1 MRVGLPSQGGNRMKR
16 YIYMVCVALF
26 AGQALAARPADTDE
40 RIRRVQQI
48 LPPVLVKGEAPK
60 TTPLADRMA
69 ELKVPG
75 VSIALI
81 HEGRIEWARGFGVRS
96 IGGPAVTPDTLFQA
110 ASISKPVFALAVMRQ
125 VEAGKLDLDVNV
137 NDYLKSWKLP
147 DNEFTKDQKVTLRR
161 VLSHT
166 AGLTVHG
173 FPGYEA
179 GTKVPTNI
187 QILDGAPPAN
197 NPEIRVDV
205 VPGSLY
211 RYSGGGY
218 TLAQLLM
225 HDVTG
230 QEIPRLM
237 RDTVLLPL
245 GMSRSTYEQPLP
257 ASRAGEVALPY
268 RGDGTP
274 VAGGP
279 HVYPELAAAGLWT
292 TPSDLARYALGVR
305 EALAGKS
312 KVISAA
318 TARTMLTKQL
328 GDHAIGPVVGGGTAR
343 KYFTHNGGNDGYR
356 CLLVM
361 YEDGEGAAI
370 MTSGD
375 NGGGLM
381 YEIVRTIAREYAW
394 PDFGPGERV
403 LADVKAEALDR
414 LVGVYQLA
422 DQNMYVVRRDNGRLV
437 GSVLGNPPVAL
448 FASSDTVL
456 FARDANVVATFTAD
470 ASGAVTMVK
479 HSINGFERT
488 GTRVD
493 DARAKQVL
501 ASAERL
507 ARRIQEQKP
516 DPRADAALRKLVASV
531 ASGNPAY
538 DLMSPQLADLTRQQ
552 LRGLSEIFTNLGE
565 LETLTFKRVTESGA
579 DEYLAEFAKG
589 KLRFDIGLDDAG
601 IVNMAY
607 FEPR

>member
-1 MRVGLPSQGGNRMKR
+1 
-16 YIYMVCVALF
+16 MVCAALLV
-26 AGQALAARPADTDE
+26 GQAFAASPVPVEE

-69 ELKVPG
+69 GLNVPG
-75 VSIALI
+75 VSIAVI
-81 HEGRIEWARGFGVRS
+81 HEGRIEWARGFGVKS
-96 IGGPAVTPDTLFQA
+96 IGGAPVTADTLFQA
-110 ASISKPVFALAVMRQ
+110 ASISKPVFAVAVMRQ
-125 VEAGKLDLDVNV
+125 VQAGKLDLDANV

-179 GTKVPTNI
+179 GAKVPTNI
-187 QILDGAPPAN
+187 QILDGMAPAN

-225 HDVTG
+225 RDVTG
-230 QEIPRLM
+230 QALPKLM
-237 RDTVLLPL
+237 HDTVLAPL
-245 GMSRSTYEQPLP
+245 GMSRSTYDQPLP

-274 VAGGP
+274 VTGGP

-312 KVISAA
+312 KVITAA
-318 TARTMLTKQL
+318 TARLMLTKQL
-328 GDHAIGPVVGGGTAR
+328 GDHAIGPVVGGSTAR
-343 KYFTHNGGNDGYR
+343 KYFTHNGGNEGYR

-370 MTSGD
+370 MTNGD

-381 YEIVRTIAREYAW
+381 YEVVRTIARDYGW
-394 PDFGPGERV
+394 PDFGPAERA
-403 LADVKAEALDR
+403 LADVKPETLDR
-414 LVGVYQLA
+414 LIGVYQLE
-422 DQNMYVVRRDNGRLV
+422 DQNMYLVRREDGRLV
-437 GSVLGNPPVAL
+437 GNVRGNPPVEL
-448 FASSDTVL
+448 FASSDREL
-456 FARDANVVATFTAD
+456 FARDANVAATFTAD
-470 ASGAVTMVK
+470 ASGSITKVK
-479 HSINGFERT
+479 HSINGFERS

-501 ASAERL
+501 ASVERE
-507 ARRIQEQKP
+507 AQRIKEQKP
-516 DPRADAALRKLVASV
+516 DPRAEAALRKLVASV
-531 ASGNPAY
+531 AGGNPAY
-538 DLMSPQLADLTRQQ
+538 DIMSPQLADLTRQQ
-552 LRGLSEIFTNLGE
+552 LNGLKDIFGKLGA
-565 LETLTFKRVTESGA
+565 LETLTFKRVNEHGA
-579 DEYLAEFAKG
+579 DEFLAEFANG
-589 KLRFDIGLDDAG
+589 KLRFDIGLNDDG
-601 IVNMAY
+601 IVDLAY

>member
-1 MRVGLPSQGGNRMKR
+1 
-16 YIYMVCVALF
+16 MVCAALL
-26 AGQALAARPADTDE
+26 AGQTFAASPVGTGE

-48 LPPVLVKGEAPK
+48 LPPVLVKGEVPK

-69 ELKVPG
+69 ELHVPG
-75 VSIALI
+75 VSIAVI
-81 HEGRIEWARGFGVRS
+81 QDGRIEWARGFGVAS

-125 VEAGKLDLDVNV
+125 VQAGKLSLDVNV

-147 DNEFTKDQKVTLRR
+147 DNEFTKEQKVTLRR

-179 GTKVPTNI
+179 GAKVPDNI
-187 QILDGAPPAN
+187 QILDGTAPAN
-197 NPEIRVDV
+197 NPAIRVDTI
-205 VPGSLY
+205 PGSLY

-230 QEIPRLM
+230 QELPKLM
-237 RDTVLLPL
+237 RDTVLVPL

-257 ASRAGEVALPY
+257 ASRSGEVALPY

-274 VAGGP
+274 VTGGP

-312 KVISAA
+312 KVITAA
-318 TARTMLTKQL
+318 TARLMLTKQL
-328 GDHAIGPVVGGGTAR
+328 GDHALGPVVGGSTAR
-343 KYFTHNGGNDGYR
+343 KYYTHNGGNDGYR
-356 CLLVM
+356 CVFVM
-361 YEDGEGAAI
+361 YEDGEGAVI
-370 MTSGD
+370 MTNGD

-381 YEIVRTIAREYAW
+381 YEMLRTLAREYGW
-394 PDFGPGERV
+394 PDFGPGERA
-403 LADVKAEALDR
+403 LADVKPEVLDR
-414 LVGVYQLA
+414 LIGVYQLN
-422 DQNMYVVRRDNGRLV
+422 DQNMYLVRRDEGRLV
-437 GSVLGNPPVAL
+437 GNVLGNQPVAL
-448 FASSDTVL
+448 FPSSDREL
-456 FARDANVVATFTAD
+456 FARDANVVASFTAD
-470 ASGAVTMVK
+470 ASGTVTTVK

-493 DARAKQVL
+493 ETQAKQVL
-501 ASAERL
+501 ASAQRL
-507 ARRIQEQKP
+507 AQRIKEQKP

-538 DLMSPQLADLTRQQ
+538 DMMSPQLAELTRQQ
-552 LRGLSEIFTNLGE
+552 LNGLKDIFTNLGE

-589 KLRFDIGLDDAG
+589 KLRFDIGLNAEG
-601 IVNMAY
+601 IVDMAY

>member
-1 MRVGLPSQGGNRMKR
+1 MKR
-16 YIYMVCVALF
+16 YIYMVCAALF
-26 AGQALAARPADTDE
+26 AGQAGQAMAAGPATE
-40 RIRRVQQI
+40 TTKHIQI
-48 LPPVLVKGEAPK
+48 FEQGLVPPVVVKGETP
-60 TTPLADRMA
+60 TLTPLADRMA
-69 ELKVPG
+69 SQHVPG
-75 VSIALI
+75 VSVAVI
-81 HEGRIEWARGFGVRS
+81 HDGRIEWARGYGVKS
-96 IGGPAVTPDTLFQA
+96 IGGAPVTDTTLFQA
-110 ASISKPVFALAVMRQ
+110 ASISKPLFALAVMRQ
-125 VEAGKLDLDVNV
+125 VQAGKLNLDANV

-147 DNEFTKDQKVTLRR
+147 DNEFTGEQKVTLRR

-173 FPGYEA
+173 FAGYDA
-179 GTKVPTNI
+179 GAKLPTLI
-187 QILDGAPPAN
+187 QILDGETPAN
-197 NPEIRVDV
+197 SPAIRVDTL
-205 VPGSLY
+205 PGSLY

-218 TLAQLLM
+218 TLAQLLLR
-225 HDVTG
+225 DVTG
-230 QEIPRLM
+230 QELPKLM
-237 RDTVLLPL
+237 RDTVLGPL

-274 VAGGP
+274 VTGGP
-279 HVYPELAAAGLWT
+279 HVYPELAAAGMWT

-318 TARTMLTKQL
+318 TARLMLTKQL
-328 GDHAIGPVVGGGTAR
+328 GDHALGPVVGGSTAR
-343 KYFTHNGGNDGYR
+343 KYFTHNGGNEGYR

-381 YEIVRTIAREYAW
+381 YEVVRTLAREYGW
-394 PDFGPGERV
+394 PDFGPGERT
-403 LADVKAEALDR
+403 LAAVKPEALDR
-414 LVGVYQLA
+414 LIGVYELN
-422 DQNMYVVRRDNGRLV
+422 DQNMYLVRREQGRLV
-437 GSVLGNPPVAL
+437 GNVLGNSPVEL
-448 FASSDTVL
+448 FPSSDHEL
-456 FARDANVVATFTAD
+456 FARDANVVVDFTAD
-470 ASGAVTMVK
+470 ASGVITAVK

-493 DARAKQVL
+493 EVRAKQTL

-516 DPRADAALRKLVASV
+516 DPRADAALRKLFASV
-531 ASGNPAY
+531 AAGNPDYAM
-538 DLMSPQLADLTRQQ
+538 MSPQLADLTRQQ
-552 LRGLSEIFTNLGE
+552 LKGLSEIFTNLGE
-565 LETLTFKRVTESGA
+565 LQTLNFKRVTESGA

-589 KLRFDIGLDDAG
+589 KLRFDIGLSEEG